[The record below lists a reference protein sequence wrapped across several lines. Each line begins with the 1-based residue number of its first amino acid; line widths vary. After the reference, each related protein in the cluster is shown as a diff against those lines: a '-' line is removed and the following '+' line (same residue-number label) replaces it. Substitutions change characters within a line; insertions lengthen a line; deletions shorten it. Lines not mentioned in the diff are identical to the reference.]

1 MPVLSFT
8 VNKEKWNSQP
18 KDIQAILTMA
28 ARDMGTQINM
38 KQLMLRGPAEKDD
51 LENHGVTIIYWPA
64 SERKKMRGMA
74 AKIWEEESKKS
85 DFAKEAYDNQIAY
98 LKTIRM
104 LD

>member
-8 VNKEKWNSQP
+8 VNKKKWNSQP

-28 ARDMGTQINM
+28 TRDMGTQINM
-38 KQLMLRGPAEKDD
+38 RQLMLRGPAEKDD
-51 LENHGVTIIYWPA
+51 LENHGVTIINW
-64 SERKKMRGMA
+64 SDEERKKMRAMA

-85 DFAKEAYDNQIAY
+85 DFAKMAYDNQVGY
-98 LKTIRM
+98 LRTIRM